1 MNVKLK
7 RLRLSIV
14 VFEKQLTVTSSE
26 CVFVALV
33 IYHTKLV
40 SRIMP
45 PATYLVLPYFSTS
58 SHKQHD
64 FLKKRLLN
72 VNCVLIFFY
81 NFCLKHFHSRNNSAR
96 NDHKCL
102 YVYK

>member
-7 RLRLSIV
+7 RLPLSIV
-14 VFEKQLTVTSSE
+14 VFEKQLTVISSE

-64 FLKKRLLN
+64 FLKKKVIKRKL
-72 VNCVLIFFY
+72 CFDFFY
-81 NFCLKHFHSRNNSAR
+81 NFCLKHFHSSNNSAR